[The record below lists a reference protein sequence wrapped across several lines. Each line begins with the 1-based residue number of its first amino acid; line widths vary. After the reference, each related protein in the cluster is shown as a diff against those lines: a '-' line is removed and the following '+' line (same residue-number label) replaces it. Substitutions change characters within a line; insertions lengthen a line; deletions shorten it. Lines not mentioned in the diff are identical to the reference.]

1 MKLARALL
9 AACLLCALAGCV
21 TTPALAP
28 SAPSVFRPAKPITY
42 PQPFE

>member
-28 SAPSVFRPAKPITY
+28 SDPAVYRPSNPITY
-42 PQPFE
+42 PQPY